1 MKALLAQLRARNSH
15 PQAQNSYITH
25 DLTGCT
31 NYIIESGSYPL
42 KKDEFVCVDV
52 SWSVFIALGSSLTIE
67 GVGMENEKE
76 KYIGPVKGVLS

>member
-42 KKDEFVCVDV
+42 KKTNLFVLM
-52 SWSVFIALGSSLTIE
+52 SVGQFSLH
-67 GVGMENEKE
+67 
-76 KYIGPVKGVLS
+76 